1 MAWWGQSE
9 WFECCWIVK
18 FGKLCCRHSGVQLV
32 AGHQDWDFLVDGLVG
47 AK

>member
-9 WFECCWIVK
+9 WFECCYFVM
-18 FGKLCCRHSGVQLV
+18 FGKLSCRHSGVQLV
-32 AGHQDWDFLVDGLVG
+32 AGQQDWNFIVDGLVG